1 MDSLTHNV
9 YFYTLSSLIRISAG
23 LRIFAPYRS
32 FSQLVTSF
40 FGAMYQGILRMLFV
54 AWSLLDSTSFALFP
68 SLVLSYK
75 NSTFLTRLIIL
86 SQFKTLI
93 ALYFVLTLL
102 ILLPFFVLY
111 LSSLSY
117 AVVSLQIINNSWLW
131 AFYNPLASA
140 NEVRLPIAR
149 SLTLTCKRST
159 PFCARWWAQMDSNH
173 RPHAYQA
180 CALTSWAMSP
190 LYRYLR
196 LRLRRLVEVS
206 GIEPLTPCLQ
216 GRCSTSWA
224 KPPLKIVV

>member
-1 MDSLTHNV
+1 MDSLYDNV
-9 YFYTLSSLIRISAG
+9 YFYMLSSLIRISAG
-23 LRIFAPYRS
+23 HRIFAPYRS

-54 AWSLLDSTSFALFP
+54 AWSLLDSTSFALPP

-117 AVVSLQIINNSWLW
+117 AVVSLHCEAFFQKLALPEKSRACFSYFHKKNIAVKSTAFIYYQSEII
-131 AFYNPLASA
+131 
-140 NEVRLPIAR
+140 
-149 SLTLTCKRST
+149 
-159 PFCARWWAQMDSNH
+159 
-173 RPHAYQA
+173 
-180 CALTSWAMSP
+180 MS
-190 LYRYLR
+190 
-196 LRLRRLVEVS
+196 S
-206 GIEPLTPCLQ
+206 IF
-216 GRCSTSWA
+216 
-224 KPPLKIVV
+224 